1 LALLPAALITF
12 GGMAMADEVSGT
24 PIADTVA
31 GGLKAYWGK
40 RKIQGGFQRRPAE
53 DRGRPPPQPPM
64 TDEERA
70 DREWS
75 TPR

>member
-1 LALLPAALITF
+1 
-12 GGMAMADEVSGT
+12 MADESST

-31 GGLKAYWGK
+31 GGLQRTYGK
-40 RKIQGGFQRRPAE
+40 RKNMTKPFVRRPPE
-53 DRGRPPPQPPM
+53 QRDRPWVGVPM
-64 TDEERA
+64 TDEEKM